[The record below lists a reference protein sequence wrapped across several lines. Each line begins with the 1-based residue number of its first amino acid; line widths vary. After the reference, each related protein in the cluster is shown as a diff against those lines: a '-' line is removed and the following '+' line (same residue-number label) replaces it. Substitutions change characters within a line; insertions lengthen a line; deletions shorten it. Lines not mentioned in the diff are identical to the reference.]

1 MTLTAIDSMKEIT
14 VFGRG
19 GQGAVVAAEILAE
32 AYFHEGYYTQSFPS
46 FGVERR
52 GAPVMAFLR
61 IDKEFIY
68 LRSMIYKA
76 QMALVLSPDAAKTP
90 TFKPGLV
97 DKATLVINSKASL
110 PEVAEFDCYYVD
122 AAGIALEFGLG
133 SKAQPL
139 VNTAMLGA
147 FARACGD
154 LSLDNL
160 LKAVENKVP
169 LKIEKNISAVRK
181 AYDSVAR
188 IE

>member
-1 MTLTAIDSMKEIT
+1 METTVSAMKEIT

-52 GAPVMAFLR
+52 GAPVTAFLR
-61 IDKEFIY
+61 VDTEFIY
-68 LRSMIYKA
+68 LRSMIYSA
-76 QMALVLSPDAAKTP
+76 HMGILLSADAAKAP
-90 TFKPGLV
+90 TFKPSLIEN
-97 DKATLVINSKASL
+97 ATLVINSKVPL
-110 PEVAEFDCYYVD
+110 PEISEYNCHYVD
-122 AAGIALEFGLG
+122 ATGIALEFELG

-147 FARACGD
+147 FARVCGD
-154 LSLDNL
+154 LSLDNV
-160 LKAVENKVP
+160 LKAVENRVP
-169 LKIEKNISAVRK
+169 LKIENNLSAVKK
-181 AYDSVAR
+181 AYETVGK

>member
-1 MTLTAIDSMKEIT
+1 MTEKAVDTMKEIT

-52 GAPVMAFLR
+52 GAPVTAFLR
-61 IDKEFIY
+61 VDREFIY

-76 QMALVLSPDAAKTP
+76 DMGLILSPDVVKTP
-90 TFKPGLV
+90 AFKPSLV
-97 DKATLVINSKASL
+97 DKATLVINSKERL
-110 PEVAEFDCYYVD
+110 PEVSGFDCYYVD

-147 FARACGD
+147 FGRACGD

-169 LKIEKNISAVRK
+169 LKIEKNISAVKR
-181 AYDSVAR
+181 AYDTVAK

>member
-1 MTLTAIDSMKEIT
+1 MMEPAIDTMKEIT

-32 AYFHEGYYTQSFPS
+32 AYFREGYYTQSFPS

-61 IDKEFIY
+61 MDKEFIY
-68 LRSMIYKA
+68 LRSMIYNA
-76 QMALVLSPDAAKTP
+76 DMGLILSPDVVKTP
-90 TFKPGLV
+90 TFKPALAGN
-97 DKATLVINSKASL
+97 ATLVINSKASL
-110 PEVAEFDCYYVD
+110 PEIREYDCYYVD
-122 AAGIALEFGLG
+122 ALGIALEFGLG

-147 FARACGD
+147 FAGVCGD

-160 LKAVENKVP
+160 LMAVENKVP
-169 LKIEKNISAVRK
+169 LNVEKNLSAVKK
-181 AYDSVAR
+181 AYDSVGK

>member
-1 MTLTAIDSMKEIT
+1 METADNTMKEIT

-32 AYFHEGYYTQSFPS
+32 AYFLEGYFTQSFPS

-52 GAPVMAFLR
+52 GAPVTAFLR
-61 IDKEFIY
+61 VDTTFIY

-76 QMALVLSPDAAKTP
+76 HMGLILSPDAVKAP
-90 TFKPGLV
+90 TFKPSFAGN
-97 DKATLVINSKASL
+97 AALVINSKERL
-110 PEVAEFDCYYVD
+110 EEVSEYNCYYVD
-122 AAGIALEFGLG
+122 AASIALESGLG

-147 FARACGD
+147 FAKVCGD
-154 LSLDNL
+154 LTLGNL
-160 LKAVENKVP
+160 LKAVES
-169 LKIEKNISAVRK
+169 KIPSNVEKNIYAVKK
-181 AYDSVAR
+181 AYDLVEK

>member
-1 MTLTAIDSMKEIT
+1 MMETKVSAMKEIT

-32 AYFHEGYYTQSFPS
+32 AYFHQGFHSQSFPS

-61 IDKEFIY
+61 VDKEFIY
-68 LRSMIYKA
+68 LRSMIYQA
-76 QMALVLSPDAAKTP
+76 HMGLILSPDVVNSP
-90 TFKPGLV
+90 TFKPSLV
-97 DKATLVINSKASL
+97 ENAALIINSANSL
-110 PEVAEFDCYYVD
+110 EEISAYDCHYVD
-122 AAGIALEFGLG
+122 ATSIALEFELG

-147 FARACGD
+147 FARVSGD
-154 LSLDNL
+154 LSLENV
-160 LKAVENKVP
+160 LKAVENRVP
-169 LKIEKNISAVRK
+169 LKIDNNLSAVKK
-181 AYDSVAR
+181 AYDTVGR

>member
-1 MTLTAIDSMKEIT
+1 MMETAVDSMKEIT

-52 GAPVMAFLR
+52 GAPVTAFLR
-61 IDKEFIY
+61 VDKEFIY

-76 QMALVLSPDAAKTP
+76 HMGLILSPDVVKTP
-90 TFKPGLV
+90 MFKPALV

-110 PEVAEFDCYYVD
+110 PEVTEYDCYYVD
-122 AAGIALEFGLG
+122 ALGIALEFGLG

-147 FARACGD
+147 FAGVCGD
-154 LSLDNL
+154 LSLDNV

-169 LKIEKNISAVRK
+169 LNVEKNISAVKK
-181 AYDSVAR
+181 AYETVAK

>member
-1 MTLTAIDSMKEIT
+1 MKEIT

-19 GQGAVVAAEILAE
+19 GQGTVVAAEILAE
-32 AYFHEGYYTQSFPS
+32 AYFHEGFYTQSFPS

-52 GAPVMAFLR
+52 GAPVTAFLR
-61 IDKEFIY
+61 VDKEFIY

-76 QMALVLSPDAAKTP
+76 HTGLILSPDVVNSP
-90 TFKPGLV
+90 TFKPSLV
-97 DKATLVINSKASL
+97 GNATLVINSGRRL
-110 PEVAEFDCYYVD
+110 PEIPEYKCHYVD
-122 AAGIALEFGLG
+122 ATGIALELGLG

-147 FARACGD
+147 FARVCGD
-154 LSLDNL
+154 LSLENV

-169 LKIEKNISAVRK
+169 LNVEKNVSAVKK
-181 AYDSVAR
+181 AYKTVAR

>member
-1 MTLTAIDSMKEIT
+1 METAVDTMKEIT

-32 AYFHEGYYTQSFPS
+32 AYFHEGFFTQSFPS

-52 GAPVMAFLR
+52 GAPVTAFLR
-61 IDKEFIY
+61 VNKEFIY

-76 QMALVLSPDAAKTP
+76 QIGLVLSADAVKAP
-90 TFKPGLV
+90 TFKPSLA
-97 DKATLVINSKASL
+97 DSAILVINSKDLL
-110 PEVAEFDCYYVD
+110 PEVSELDCYYVD
-122 AAGIALEFGLG
+122 ATAIALEFGLG

-147 FARACGD
+147 FAGVNSD

-160 LKAVENKVP
+160 LKAVGNKVP
-169 LKIEKNISAVRK
+169 LNIEENISAVKK
-181 AYDSVAR
+181 AYDTVSK

>member
-1 MTLTAIDSMKEIT
+1 VMETAIDTMKEIT

-32 AYFHEGYYTQSFPS
+32 AYFHEGFYTQSFPS

-61 IDKEFIY
+61 VDKEFIY

-76 QMALVLSPDAAKTP
+76 HMGLILSPDVIKGP
-90 TFKPGLV
+90 TFKLSLV
-97 DKATLVINSKASL
+97 DKATLVINSKSSL
-110 PEVAEFDCYYVD
+110 SEAAEFDCYYVD
-122 AAGIALEFGLG
+122 ATSIALEFELG

-147 FARACGD
+147 FASVTND

-169 LKIEKNISAVRK
+169 LKVDKNLSAVKK
-181 AYDSVAR
+181 AYETVDK

>member
-1 MTLTAIDSMKEIT
+1 MVKTAVDTMKEIT

-32 AYFHEGYYTQSFPS
+32 AYFHEGFYTQSFPS

-61 IDKEFIY
+61 VDKEFIY

-76 QMALVLSPDAAKTP
+76 QIGLVLSADAVKSP
-90 TFKPGLV
+90 TFKPSLIEN
-97 DKATLVINSKASL
+97 ATLIINSPANN
-110 PEVAEFDCYYVD
+110 PEVSGFNCYQID
-122 AAGIALEFGLG
+122 ATVIALEFGLG

-147 FARACGD
+147 YAGAIGD

-169 LKIEKNISAVRK
+169 LKIEKNIAAVKK
-181 AYDSVAR
+181 AYETVGK
-188 IE
+188 IG